1 MQFTDTFELSVK
13 CAGLTFCEVEAEVT
27 ISCQDDGCGDLS
39 WHVSLIEVENLSGT
53 GWLRWDHKDTTGTDF
68 YSQLG
73 NAFFKAALSDEIV
86 DEAAADHWREAMM
99 EAA

>member
-13 CAGLTFCEVEAEVT
+13 CHGVTFCEVEAEVT
-27 ISCQDDGCGDLS
+27 IACQDDGFGDLA
-39 WHVSLIEVENLSGT
+39 WHVERVEVENLSGT
-53 GWLRWDHKDTTGTDF
+53 GWLRWEHKDTTGTDF
-68 YSQLG
+68 SHKLG
-73 NAFFKAALSDEIV
+73 NAFFKAALADALV